1 MAING
6 LSQYDLFSS
15 YNSINAMDRIPKVSP
30 QEMDKQGNSLVIDTQ
45 AVQQPENSKP
55 LALDL
60 EAVRPREDASLENIS
75 LSFKSNSEFEMKG
88 RDSSLKAL
96 DIEKAVSDMQKDQSL
111 LQYQYFVGDS
121 NIIRNDEDGVVF
133 QKAPQSL

>member
-1 MAING
+1 
-6 LSQYDLFSS
+6 
-15 YNSINAMDRIPKVSP
+15 MDRIPKVSP
-30 QEMDKQGNSLVIDTQ
+30 QEMDKQGNSPVIDTQ

-96 DIEKAVSDMQKDQSL
+96 DVEKAISDMQKDQSL

>member
-6 LSQYDLFSS
+6 LSQYDLYSS
-15 YNSINAMDRIPKVSP
+15 YNSINAMDRIPRVNP
-30 QEMDKQGNSLVIDTQ
+30 QEIGEQGKHVVTDAQ
-45 AVQQPENSKP
+45 AAQQPESPKP
-55 LALDL
+55 LALNL
-60 EAVRPREDASLENIS
+60 ETVRPRKEASLENIS